1 MKKISDNQRILLA
14 HGSGGKLTHDLIRE
28 VFLPKLSNPV
38 LNELADSAVFEIGD
52 KRLAFTTDSY
62 VVKPLFFPGGD
73 IGKLSVYG
81 TVNDLAVMG
90 ARPLFISC
98 GLIIEEGLEFSILEK
113 IADSLQEAARIA
125 QVEIVTGDIKV
136 VEHGSADRIFI
147 NTSGVGSLSDR
158 VNLSKDSIETGDKVI
173 ISGTIGDHGIAILS
187 SREGF
192 DFKTEINSDSAPL
205 NDLILTL
212 FEISG
217 KIKFMRDPTRGG
229 LATTLN
235 EIVEKSNYSIVIE
248 EEKVPIK
255 EEVRGVCELLG
266 FDPLYVANEGKVVVI
281 VSSEDADKVCCAMR
295 KHERGRNSCII
306 GEVIAEPKG
315 KVCMKTVAGG
325 TRIIDMLVGEQIPR
339 IC

>member
-1 MKKISDNQRILLA
+1 MEKSEKILLA
-14 HGSGGKLTHDLIRE
+14 HGSGGRLTHDVIKE
-28 VFLPKLSNPV
+28 IFLPKLSNPV
-38 LNELADSAVFEIGD
+38 LNELTDSAVFEIEG

-73 IGKLSVYG
+73 IGKLAIYG
-81 TVNDLAVMG
+81 TVNDLAVVG
-90 ARPLFISC
+90 ARPCFISC

-136 VEHGSADRIFI
+136 VERGSADGIFI
-147 NTSGVGSLSDR
+147 NTSGVGSLSDQI
-158 VNLSKDSIETGDKVI
+158 NLSRDRIETGDRVI

-192 DFKTEINSDSAPL
+192 DFKTKVNSDSAPL

-295 KHERGRNSCII
+295 KHERGSNSGII
-306 GEVIAEPKG
+306 GEVVAEPKG
-315 KVCMKTVAGG
+315 KVYMKTVAGG